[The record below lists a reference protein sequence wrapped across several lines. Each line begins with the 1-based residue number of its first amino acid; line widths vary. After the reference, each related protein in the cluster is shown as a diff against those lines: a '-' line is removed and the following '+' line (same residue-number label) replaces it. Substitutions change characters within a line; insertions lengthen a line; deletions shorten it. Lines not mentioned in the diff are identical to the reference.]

1 LQMGLIG
8 PGQLEPMRGPDAS
21 LRPARMSP

>member
-8 PGQLEPMRGPDAS
+8 PGQLEPMRGRAAS